1 MEIPPTAEESSNY
14 DAGLAAYYRG
24 HYEMAMY
31 DFEQRAV
38 VHNDPV
44 AQFCLGF
51 MYKHGKGVKPD
62 PKKAIEW
69 YTKAAEQGYVPAQN
83 DLGVMYERIGEQALL
98 LGDDSEMSNFKE
110 AAKWFSAAGAQG
122 NPTALFNAALM
133 CRLFATLSIDPTETM
148 ELYRQVVNC
157 IEVAAS
163 LNYAPA
169 QNELAEIHRDGLQE
183 VTKDLAKALELFTK
197 AASPKPDAI
206 SPYEKGYAPAQHNL
220 ATMYANGVGTNQ
232 NFKKALKWFQ
242 IAAEQGI
249 AESQFSLGLSYYNG
263 DGVNKDFKEAVKWF
277 QMAAAQDHAMAQH
290 FLSAMYGAGAG
301 VSCNPEMAWRLAFTA
316 AQQGFAAAQANL
328 GKNFAKGQEKV
339 PQDDEEAYCWYSL
352 AFKDD
357 PALDKRDFHYISGE
371 VAENASRVENRLS
384 QKQKNEIQKRIANWK
399 PKHLASS
406 GTGFYISENHIL
418 TNAHVINSCD
428 ELRTPYHRVKVI
440 AVDEDIDLALLFDPH
455 GNPNTATFR
464 SYPVDFGE
472 EVAVFGYPLS
482 SLLSYRG
489 NGTSGIVSGLTSTIG
504 DLQPNNRFQHTAP
517 TQRGNSGGPVLD
529 AAGNVVGVVVSAL
542 NPSLVWKNGAIEI
555 VDVQNVNFAI
565 KFNVVADFLQ
575 RNNITNY
582 EDPISVL
589 ARDID
594 LKDVYVKAEKF
605 TVPVLNF
612 VNKPEM
618 EPLPSEEIGI
628 DGLK

>member
-38 VHNDPV
+38 VHDDPV

-69 YTKAAEQGYVPAQN
+69 YTKAADQGYAPAQN
-83 DLGVMYERIGEQALL
+83 DLGVIYEHIAEQALL
-98 LGDDSEMSNFKE
+98 SGKE
-110 AAKWFSAAGAQG
+110 AGIEILTKALKWFHDAANQG
-122 NPTALFNAALM
+122 NSTAQFNTALM
-133 CRLFATLSIDPTETM
+133 CQLMASLSTDPTKTM
-148 ELYRQVVNC
+148 ELHRKVVSWY
-157 IEVAAS
+157 EKAAS

-169 QNELAEIHRDGLQE
+169 QNELAGIHRDGLGE
-183 VTKDLAKALELFTK
+183 VTEDLAKALELFTK
-197 AASPKPDAI
+197 AATPNLGET
-206 SPYEKGYAPAQHNL
+206 SPYKKGYAPAQHNL
-220 ATMYANGVGTNQ
+220 ATMYANRVGTQQ
-232 NFKKALKWFQ
+232 NFKEALKWFQ
-242 IAAEQGI
+242 IAAEQGN
-249 AESQFSLGLSYYNG
+249 AESQFSLGLAYYNG

-277 QMAAAQDHAMAQH
+277 QIAEVQDHARAQH
-290 FLSAMYGAGAG
+290 FLSTMYGAGIG
-301 VSCNPEMAWRLAFTA
+301 VSRNPEMAWRLTFTV

-328 GKNFAKGQEKV
+328 GKNFAKGQKKV
-339 PQDDEEAYCWYSL
+339 PQDDEEAYYWYSL
-352 AFKDD
+352 ALEDK
-357 PALDKRDFHYISGE
+357 PGLDKTDFHNIAAE
-371 VAENASRVENRLS
+371 VTKEASNVGNRLS
-384 QKQKNEIQKRIANWK
+384 EKQKSEIQKQIDNWK
-399 PKHLASS
+399 PKRLASS

-418 TNAHVINSCD
+418 TNAHVVDSCD

-440 AVDEDIDLALLFDPH
+440 AIDTGIDLALLFDPH
-455 GNPNTATFR
+455 GNPNTGTFR
-464 SYPVDFGE
+464 SYPIAFGE

-482 SLLSYRG
+482 NLLSYRG

-504 DLQPNNRFQHTAP
+504 DPQPNNFFQYTAP
-517 TQRGNSGGPVLD
+517 TQGGNSGGPVLD
-529 AAGNVVGVVVSAL
+529 SAGNVVGVVVSSL
-542 NPSLVWKNGAIEI
+542 NPDFVRN
-555 VDVQNVNFAI
+555 QNVNFAI
-565 KFNVVADFLQ
+565 KFNIVEDFLQ

-594 LKDVYVKAEKF
+594 LKDVYMRAERF

-618 EPLPSEEIGI
+618 EPLQLEEIGI
-628 DGLK
+628 DGLR